1 MPEASFTGA
10 ATDALTACCRFGN
23 NASMEAVHPLT
34 AYRNLHKL
42 KPADLAR
49 LLGVSRAT
57 VHRWETG
64 ERKPSRDKLPVIKE
78 KTGIQPG
85 AILDYEAAQ

>member
-1 MPEASFTGA
+1 
-10 ATDALTACCRFGN
+10 
-23 NASMEAVHPLT
+23 MEAVHPLK
-34 AYRNLHKL
+34 AYRETNNL

-78 KTGIQPG
+78 KTGIGPG
-85 AILDYEAAQ
+85 AILEYEAAQ

>member
-1 MPEASFTGA
+1 
-10 ATDALTACCRFGN
+10 
-23 NASMEAVHPLT
+23 MEAVHPLT
-34 AYRNLHKL
+34 AYRAEHNLT
-42 KPADLAR
+42 PAGLAR

-78 KTGIQPG
+78 KTGIVPG
-85 AILDYEAAQ
+85 AILDFEAAQ